1 MVGNEGRLVAG
12 RYRLT
17 ALIGQ
22 GGMGR
27 VWRGQDERLNRQVA
41 VKEVLLPEGLSAGER
56 AELIQRTAREAEVA
70 ARLGHPGIIT
80 VYDVVTEGQAPWIVM
95 EYVSGPSLARLVE
108 REGRLTWQRAAEV
121 GAQMADALAHAHAEK
136 IVHRDLK
143 PDNVLVLERRTVITD
158 FGIARVLDGSAG
170 TRLTRTGVVIGTPQF
185 MSPEQIEGREATS
198 AGDVW
203 ALGATLYAAVEGTAP
218 FDAPNLTALFHA
230 ILSKALPPPR
240 HAGPLAPLLESM
252 LVKNADERPR
262 AAVIARRLGELQGR
276 RPSTATAGEQPSAPP
291 RPVAQL
297 STITA
302 PARVPQQAVGSP
314 PVHPPT
320 ELDSPAPPRP
330 PARVVPEVRPMAEPR
345 RRALLLAGAAALT
358 TVAGGGWWAWK
369 AGGREE
375 SGRASD
381 TRLSGHTRG
390 VYALDFSPDGRYLAT
405 GSEDRTARLWNVATR
420 KSTVLADDDGPF
432 LALAFSPDSALLAG
446 GSDDGTIS
454 LWSVAAGTRVATLKG
469 LEDDVVAVAFSP
481 DGKTLASR
489 GVESAVALWNVGSR
503 RLESE
508 LEGHTSRVS
517 SLAFSPDGRVL
528 ASGAWDNTV
537 RLWNA
542 HSRASI
548 GTLTGHT
555 NYVSS
560 VAFSPDGRTLVSGG
574 WDSTVRLW
582 STIGRE
588 MTGTLSGHT
597 EVVRAVAFSPNG
609 KTVASAAEDG
619 AVRLWDVAGPQTAGV
634 VLSDHAGALCTVAFS
649 PDGKMVASADT
660 AVRWWSVV

>member
-1 MVGNEGRLVAG
+1 MVGIEGRLVAG

-41 VKEVLLPEGLSAGER
+41 VKEVLLPEGLPAGER

-80 VYDVVTEGQAPWIVM
+80 VHDVVTEGQAPWIVM

-108 REGRLTWQRAAEV
+108 REGRLTWQRAAEA
-121 GAQMADALAHAHAEK
+121 GAQMADALAHAHAERV
-136 IVHRDLK
+136 VHRDLK

-218 FDAPNLTALFHA
+218 FDAPSLTARFHA
-230 ILSKALPPPR
+230 ILGKPLPPPR

-252 LVKNADERPR
+252 LVKSADERP
-262 AAVIARRLGELQGR
+262 AADVLARRLGELQGR
-276 RPSTATAGEQPSAPP
+276 RASPAAARERPPAPP
-291 RPVAQL
+291 RPVAQQ
-297 STITA
+297 STVTA
-302 PARVPQQAVGSP
+302 PARVPQQAAAAP

-320 ELDSPAPPRP
+320 KLDSPTPPQP
-330 PARVVPEVRPMAEPR
+330 PAPVVPEARPVPEPHR
-345 RRALLLAGAAALT
+345 RTLLLAGAAALT
-358 TVAGGGWWAWK
+358 AAVGGGWWAWK
-369 AGGREE
+369 DGDGGEP
-375 SGRASD
+375 GRASD
-381 TRLSGHTRG
+381 MRLSGHTRG
-390 VYALDFSPDGRYLAT
+390 VYALDFSPDGKHLAT
-405 GSEDRTARLWNVATR
+405 GSEDRTVRLWNVATR
-420 KSTVLADDDGPF
+420 TSTVLAENDGPF
-432 LALAFSPDSALLAG
+432 WALAFSPDNALLAG
-446 GSDDGTIS
+446 GSGDGTIS
-454 LWSVAAGTRVATLKG
+454 LWSVAAGRRVATLKG
-469 LEDDVVAVAFSP
+469 LGDEVVAIAFSP
-481 DGKTLASR
+481 DGRTLASR
-489 GVESAVALWNVGSR
+489 GAESTVALWDVAGR
-503 RLESE
+503 QLEGE

-517 SLAFSPDGRVL
+517 SLAFSPDGKTL

-542 HSRASI
+542 RSRTSI
-548 GTLTGHT
+548 ATLTGHT

-560 VAFSPDGRTLVSGG
+560 VAFAPDGRTLVSGG
-574 WDSTVRLW
+574 WDGTVRLW
-582 STIGRE
+582 STTRRE
-588 MTGTLSGHT
+588 TTGTLRGHSG
-597 EVVRAVAFSPNG
+597 VVRAVAVSPDG
-609 KTVASAAEDG
+609 KTVASAGEDG
-619 AVRLWDVAGPQTAGV
+619 TVRLWDVAGQQTTGA
-634 VLSDHAGALCTVAFS
+634 VLSDDAGALCTVAFS
-649 PDGKMVASADT
+649 PDGKTVASADT